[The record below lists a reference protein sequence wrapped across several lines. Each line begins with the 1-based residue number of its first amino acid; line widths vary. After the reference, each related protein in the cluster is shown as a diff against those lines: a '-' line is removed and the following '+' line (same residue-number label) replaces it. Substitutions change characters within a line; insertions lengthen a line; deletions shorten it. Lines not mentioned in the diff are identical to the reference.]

1 MKEYGV
7 SLRHPNKR
15 FQIKQV
21 DREERVFEYL
31 KNIWTVRKFF
41 LDNFGVDPPIINGD
55 QIPLHRKFTGMS
67 KRTINLS
74 RERVTIFTQVCS
86 NPNLTLQPE
95 FVFKRKGTR
104 TTLHPP
110 EGIKYNCAPKDSYRL
125 EQMLCTISNLP
136 NRCNIFNPKNY
147 AIYVLDDYSVH
158 LMPEIKA
165 ALLKRGYVPV
175 IIGGGVTGDIQ
186 VNDTNLHS
194 PLKAKY
200 RELEQSLMT

>member
-1 MKEYGV
+1 MCKALLEWFISVRSSLKARLPRKMFKTQCKVLYEQWLSQQPVGIREEKRIVFSNSWIRNWMKEYGV

-41 LDNFGVDPPIINGD
+41 LDNFGVDLAIIHGD
-55 QIPLHRKFTGMS
+55 QMPLHRKFTVMS

-74 RERVTIFTQVCS
+74 RERVTMFTQVCS

-95 FVFKRKGTR
+95 FVSKRKGTR

-110 EGIKYNCAPKDSYRL
+110 EGIKYNCAPKGSY
-125 EQMLCTISNLP
+125 
-136 NRCNIFNPKNY
+136 
-147 AIYVLDDYSVH
+147 V
-158 LMPEIKA
+158 
-165 ALLKRGYVPV
+165 
-175 IIGGGVTGDIQ
+175 
-186 VNDTNLHS
+186 
-194 PLKAKY
+194 
-200 RELEQSLMT
+200 

>member
-1 MKEYGV
+1 
-7 SLRHPNKR
+7 
-15 FQIKQV
+15 
-21 DREERVFEYL
+21 
-31 KNIWTVRKFF
+31 
-41 LDNFGVDPPIINGD
+41 
-55 QIPLHRKFTGMS
+55 MS

-74 RERVTIFTQVCS
+74 RERVTVFTQVCS

-110 EGIKYNCAPKDSYRL
+110 EGIKYNWAPKGLYRL

-136 NRCNIFNPKNY
+136 SRCNIFNSKNY
-147 AIYVLDDYSVH
+147 AIYVLDNYSVH

-165 ALLKRGYVPV
+165 ALPKRGYVPV
-175 IIGGGVTGDIQ
+175 IIGSGVTGDIQ

-194 PLKAKY
+194 PLKAKGA
-200 RELEQSLMT
+200 